1 MSKNSAAKAVT
12 VITLASLN
20 TEEQALQQKLAE
32 IAAKKVEVRKTEM
45 DKLTAHIDA
54 LPAGFSVVLGRPVE
68 VSEIVSLINQRV
80 KGTLG
85 SLVSAT
91 SGDKG
96 KRLSDETKVLIR
108 ADLLKHCGA
117 LKQGLTPEPLSVIA
131 QRHGIQA
138 QTLDTY
144 KPTAA
149 QVAALPGMVTVPASR
164 MSQTNDAPAPAAQPA
179 AAS

>member
-1 MSKNSAAKAVT
+1 MSNKSRAAIAASV
-12 VITLASLN
+12 VTLASLN
-20 TEEQALQQKLAE
+20 TEEQALQAQLAA
-32 IAAKKVEVRKTEM
+32 IAAKKVEVRKTET

-68 VSEIVSLINQRV
+68 VAEVMSLIAQRV

-96 KRLSDETKVLIR
+96 KRLSDEAKTLIR

-131 QRHGIQA
+131 TRHGIQP

-144 KPTAA
+144 KPTPA
-149 QVAALPGMVTVPASR
+149 QVAALPGDKEVPASR
-164 MSQTNDAPAPAAQPA
+164 MSQSEAPAAAVPAPAA
-179 AAS
+179 S